1 MRKNLSFNYN
11 DSEILLIEMNSKH
24 ATLDLFS
31 LLTSSKM
38 VNNVRFNLLL

>member
-1 MRKNLSFNYN
+1 
-11 DSEILLIEMNSKH
+11 MNSKH

-38 VNNVRFNLLL
+38 VNHVRFNLLLHNGIVGIYELTN